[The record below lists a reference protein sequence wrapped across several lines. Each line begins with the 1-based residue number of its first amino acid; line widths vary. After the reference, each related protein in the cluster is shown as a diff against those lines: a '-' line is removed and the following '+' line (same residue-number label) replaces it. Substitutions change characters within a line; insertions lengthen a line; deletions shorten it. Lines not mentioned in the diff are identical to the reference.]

1 MKKFLLGIFL
11 LASISTF
18 AQGVRYGAKMGMN
31 FSTLD
36 GDAFENSS
44 TRYGFA
50 AGIFAEIP
58 LGSAFQFQPEL
69 LYSGQGIKPNTG
81 PEGNFGFDVNG
92 VPERPFDE
100 RAELDYI
107 QLPLLIK
114 KNFGKFNIHL
124 GPQVGIAVW
133 NSYNNGIYKNFD
145 YSGIG
150 GIGVQ
155 IFDFLALEARYSVGF
170 RNVIEP
176 NNQNIEGTNQY
187 FALMASYRL

>member
-31 FSTLD
+31 FSTLN

-107 QLPLLIK
+107 QLHHIY
-114 KNFGKFNIHL
+114 FCFS
-124 GPQVGIAVW
+124 VW
-133 NSYNNGIYKNFD
+133 FSGQNS
-145 YSGIG
+145 
-150 GIGVQ
+150 
-155 IFDFLALEARYSVGF
+155 FLAGQVSDYKPTYTVSK
-170 RNVIEP
+170 
-176 NNQNIEGTNQY
+176 
-187 FALMASYRL
+187 YRPLQGENTCFK